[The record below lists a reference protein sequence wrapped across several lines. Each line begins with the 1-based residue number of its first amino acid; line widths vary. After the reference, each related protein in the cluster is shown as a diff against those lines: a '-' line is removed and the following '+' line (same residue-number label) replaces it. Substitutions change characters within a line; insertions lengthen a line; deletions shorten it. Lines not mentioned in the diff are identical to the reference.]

1 MDIDYLAYLETFW
14 AYFPYLFY
22 SFVFLTLI
30 PKSLRRIKTFA
41 DADYEANRHKYH
53 RCYAPDICCHT
64 MGEALPKPKPRKA
77 VTRVYPKR
85 HSTAGTT
92 NTEAYYGSKQD
103 ATPTVNHIKRQV
115 EPASIQTNTHV
126 NQIAKMFENV
136 PTVTVSPALLG
147 KKINRV
153 TPTIQSLDEPT
164 SVIEDVTHASPP
176 TPKSTLNA
184 SRLSQL
190 LSQEQLENS
199 LSLLQETN
207 TDEEQNCWRDSPP
220 RRTKRRADAPTALHY
235 NGAGTSTTPSTASP
249 VASSPPSDSP
259 PLSAS
264 PLASSPV
271 LFRPQLSMKSS
282 LEDIFAAI
290 ARNAEKTENFIY
302 AGCKSLSPVT
312 SIDDILSQRR
322 LSRPLSAYSISDL
335 LNEESSNAAMDE
347 ARVENFLSVLNKT

>member
-1 MDIDYLAYLETFW
+1 MDLNYLDYLAYLETFW

-22 SFVFLTLI
+22 AFVFLTLI
-30 PKSLRRIKTFA
+30 PKSIRRIKAFA
-41 DADYEANRHKYH
+41 NADYEANRHKYH

-64 MGEALPKPKPRKA
+64 LGEAMPKPKPRKA

-85 HSTAGTT
+85 HSTAGS
-92 NTEAYYGSKQD
+92 TEAHFAKQD
-103 ATPTVNHIKRQV
+103 TNANHIKRQV

-136 PTVTVSPALLG
+136 PTVTVSPVLLG

-153 TPTIQSLDEPT
+153 TPTLQCL
-164 SVIEDVTHASPP
+164 EDDDNIAAAAP
-176 TPKSTLNA
+176 TPPKPTTTLNA

-199 LSLLQETN
+199 LSLLQQAN
-207 TDEEQNCWRDSPP
+207 TDEEQNWMRESPP
-220 RRTKRRADAPTALHY
+220 RRTRREASNTLNY
-235 NGAGTSTTPSTASP
+235 GAGTSTTPSTASP
-249 VASSPPSDSP
+249 AASSPLSDSP
-259 PLSAS
+259 PLSSS
-264 PLASSPV
+264 PLASPV
-271 LFRPQLSMKSS
+271 MFRPQLNMKSS

-290 ARNAEKTENFIY
+290 ARNAEKNENFIY
-302 AGCKSLSPVT
+302 AGCKTLPPVT

-335 LNEESSNAAMDE
+335 LNEESSAKDE
-347 ARVENFLSVLNKT
+347 ARVENFLTVLNTT

>member
-41 DADYEANRHKYH
+41 DTDYEANRQKYH

-64 MGEALPKPKPRKA
+64 LGEAVPKPKPRKA

-92 NTEAYYGSKQD
+92 ETYHAKHD
-103 ATPTVNHIKRQV
+103 ATPTTTVNHIKRQV

-147 KKINRV
+147 RKINRV
-153 TPTIQSLDEPT
+153 TPTIQTQDDAGAEDAMHAPT
-164 SVIEDVTHASPP
+164 T
-176 TPKSTLNA
+176 KSTLNA

-207 TDEEQNCWRDSPP
+207 TDEEQNCWHDSPP
-220 RRTKRRADAPTALHY
+220 RRMKRRADAPNSLNYH
-235 NGAGTSTTPSTASP
+235 GAGTSTTPSTASP

-259 PLSAS
+259 PLSSS
-264 PLASSPV
+264 PLTTSPV
-271 LFRPQLSMKSS
+271 LFRPQLNMKSS

-290 ARNAEKTENFIY
+290 ARNAEKSENFIY

-335 LNEESSNAAMDE
+335 LNEESTAMDE
-347 ARVENFLSVLNKT
+347 ARVENFLTVLNKT

>member
-64 MGEALPKPKPRKA
+64 MGEAVPKPKPRKA

-92 NTEAYYGSKQD
+92 EAYYGKQD
-103 ATPTVNHIKRQV
+103 TTPTTTVNHIKRQV

-153 TPTIQSLDEPT
+153 TPTIQSQDDAD
-164 SVIEDVTHASPP
+164 SVEDVAHASPP
-176 TPKSTLNA
+176 PPKSTLNA

-220 RRTKRRADAPTALHY
+220 RRTKRRANAPTTLHY

-271 LFRPQLSMKSS
+271 LFRPQLNIKSS

-290 ARNAEKTENFIY
+290 ARNAEKSENFIY

-335 LNEESSNAAMDE
+335 LNEESSTAMDE

>member
-1 MDIDYLAYLETFW
+1 MDFDYREYLAYLAYLETFW

-22 SFVFLTLI
+22 TFVFLTLI
-30 PKSLRRIKTFA
+30 PKSIRRIKTFA

-64 MGEALPKPKPRKA
+64 LGEAMPKPKPRKA

-85 HSTAGTT
+85 HSTAGT
-92 NTEAYYGSKQD
+92 NDYKQD
-103 ATPTVNHIKRQV
+103 ITSPAVNHIKRQV

-153 TPTIQSLDEPT
+153 TPTIQTSDNGATEDTTTTSASTPT
-164 SVIEDVTHASPP
+164 
-176 TPKSTLNA
+176 KSSLNA
-184 SRLSQL
+184 TRLSQL

-207 TDEEQNCWRDSPP
+207 TDEEQSCWRESPP
-220 RRTKRRADAPTALHY
+220 RRTKRRAEPPSNLNY
-235 NGAGTSTTPSTASP
+235 SGAGTSTTPSTASP
-249 VASSPPSDSP
+249 AASSPPSDSP
-259 PLSAS
+259 PV
-264 PLASSPV
+264 PSSPV

-290 ARNAEKTENFIY
+290 ALNAEKNENFLY
-302 AGCKSLSPVT
+302 TGCKSLSPVT

-335 LNEESSNAAMDE
+335 LNEESKALDE
-347 ARVENFLSVLNKT
+347 ARVENFLTVLNTT

>member
-1 MDIDYLAYLETFW
+1 MDFDYHEYLAYLETFCV
-14 AYFPYLFY
+14 YFPYLLY
-22 SFVFLTLI
+22 TFVFLTLI
-30 PKSLRRIKTFA
+30 PKSLCRIKTFA

-64 MGEALPKPKPRKA
+64 LGEPMPKPKPRKA

-92 NTEAYYGSKQD
+92 ETHYAKRQD
-103 ATPTVNHIKRQV
+103 THANHIKRQV

-126 NQIAKMFENV
+126 NQIAKLFENV
-136 PTVTVSPALLG
+136 PTVTVAPVLLG

-153 TPTIQSLDEPT
+153 TPTIQCQDADDTPT
-164 SVIEDVTHASPP
+164 AAVTP
-176 TPKSTLNA
+176 PKSTLNA

-190 LSQEQLENS
+190 LSQEQLESS
-199 LSLLQETN
+199 LSLLQQSNADEDHN
-207 TDEEQNCWRDSPP
+207 TWSTRHESPP
-220 RRTKRRADAPTALHY
+220 QRRARREAPNSLAY
-235 NGAGTSTTPSTASP
+235 GAGTSTTPSTASP
-249 VASSPPSDSP
+249 AASSSRSESP
-259 PLSAS
+259 APLSSS
-264 PLASSPV
+264 PLASPV

-290 ARNAEKTENFIY
+290 ARNAEKSENFIY

-335 LNEESSNAAMDE
+335 LNEESTTAAVDE
-347 ARVENFLSVLNKT
+347 ARVENFLTALNTT

>member
-1 MDIDYLAYLETFW
+1 MDIDYLAYWETFRV
-14 AYFPYLFY
+14 YFPYLFY

-64 MGEALPKPKPRKA
+64 FGEAAPKPKPRKA

-92 NTEAYYGSKQD
+92 EAYYAKQD
-103 ATPTVNHIKRQV
+103 VAPTTNAGNHIKRQV

-153 TPTIQSLDEPT
+153 TPTIQSPDEEET
-164 SVIEDVTHASPP
+164 THASA
-176 TPKSTLNA
+176 PKSTFSA

-190 LSQEQLENS
+190 LTQEQLESS

-220 RRTKRRADAPTALHY
+220 RRTHRRAEPPTSLHY
-235 NGAGTSTTPSTASP
+235 NGAGTSTTPSTISP
-249 VASSPPSDSP
+249 AASSPPSDSP

-264 PLASSPV
+264 PLNASSPV

-290 ARNAEKTENFIY
+290 ARNAEKSENFIY
-302 AGCKSLSPVT
+302 AGCQSLSPVT

-335 LNEESSNAAMDE
+335 LSEESSAMDE
-347 ARVENFLSVLNKT
+347 ARVENFLTVLNKT